1 MSDTLYLAWRY
12 LAFHRWKSVLLI
24 LSVALIIV
32 VPLAMERLLSASEE
46 RITARAEATPLVVG
60 AKGSALDLMMSTLYF
75 TEDAPEAISI
85 ASADKIWDSGLA
97 AAIPLYVGFKAE
109 GAPIVGTTLDYF
121 DFRRLEIAK
130 GRGLAV
136 LGEAVLG
143 ASVAER
149 LGLGP
154 GDSLISSPENLF
166 DIAGA
171 YPLKMSIVGVL
182 KPTGDP
188 DDRAVFVDLKTTWVI
203 EGIGHGHDDV
213 VKGGAE
219 ANVEAAASLVQYAEI
234 TPGNI
239 DSFHFHGDP
248 SDYPIT
254 AVIAAPEDARSGTIL
269 QGRYLA
275 PESLEQI
282 AKPSVVVSGLVETVF
297 SVKRLIDAVLAVFAV
312 AAAIALALVVYLS
325 LQLRAPEIATIS
337 KLGCRRGMI
346 ARLMAAE
353 IGIVLAIAALLAGV
367 ALAAAAPFAD
377 DAALALLSSI

>member
-1 MSDTLYLAWRY
+1 MSDALYLAWRY

-24 LSVALIIV
+24 LSVALILI
-32 VPLAMERLLSASEE
+32 VPLAMERLLAASEQ

-60 AKGSALDLMMSTLYF
+60 ARGSALDLMMNTLYF
-75 TEDAPEAISI
+75 TDDAPETVSI

-97 AAIPLYVGFKAE
+97 AAIPLYVRFQAE

-121 DFRRLEIAK
+121 EFRGLETAQ

-143 ASVAER
+143 AGVAER

-154 GDSLISSPENLF
+154 GDDLISSPENLF
-166 DIAGA
+166 DIAGV

-182 KPTGDP
+182 KPTGGP
-188 DDRAVFVDLKTTWVI
+188 DDRAVFVDLKTAWVI
-203 EGIGHGHDDV
+203 EGIGHGHEDV
-213 VKGGAE
+213 VKEGASGG
-219 ANVEAAASLVQYAEI
+219 VQAAAGLTQYAEI
-234 TPGNI
+234 TPDNI

-248 SDYPIT
+248 SAYPIT
-254 AVIAAPEDARSGTIL
+254 AVIAAPDNARNGTIL
-269 QGRYLA
+269 QGRYLE
-275 PESLEQI
+275 PDSLEQI
-282 AKPSVVVSGLVETVF
+282 AKPSVVVSRLVETVF
-297 SVKRLIDAVLAVFAV
+297 SVKRLIDAVLTVFAV
-312 AAAIALALVVYLS
+312 AAMIAIALVIYLS

-353 IGIVLAIAALLAGV
+353 IGIVLAVAALLAGV
-367 ALAAAAPFAD
+367 VLAAVIPFAD